1 MMIKADIQTLDN
13 VKLMV
18 NTFYGRV
25 QKDDLIGPIFN
36 AKLEDH
42 WPEHLEKMYTFW
54 QTILLDEYTYQ
65 GRPFPPH
72 AQLPIE
78 AEHFDR
84 WLQLFDK
91 TVNDLFAGPVAEEA
105 KSRGRKMAA
114 LFQVKLDHIRQSPFK
129 PLL

>member
-1 MMIKADIQTLDN
+1 MEKTDIQTLDD
-13 VKLMV
+13 VQLMV

-25 QKDDLIGPIFN
+25 QEDDLIGPIFN
-36 AKLEDH
+36 KKLEGR
-42 WPEHLEKMYTFW
+42 WSVHLQKMYTFW

-78 AEHFDR
+78 GEHFER
-84 WLQLFDK
+84 WLELFDQ
-91 TVNDLFAGPVAEEA
+91 TVADLFQGPNAEEA

>member
-1 MMIKADIQTLDN
+1 MVKADIKQLDDI
-13 VKLMV
+13 KSLV

-25 QKDDLIGPIFN
+25 QQDDLIGPIFN
-36 AKLEDH
+36 EKLEGH
-42 WPEHLEKMYTFW
+42 WPEHLAKMYTFW

-72 AQLPIE
+72 ATLPIE
-78 AEHFDR
+78 GEHFER

-91 TVNDLFAGPVAEEA
+91 TVNDLYDGPVAEEA

-114 LFQVKLDHIRQSPFK
+114 LFQVKLEHIRQSPFK

>member
-1 MMIKADIQTLDN
+1 
-13 VKLMV
+13 MV
-18 NTFYGRV
+18 DTFYGRV
-25 QKDDLIGPIFN
+25 QEDDSIGPIFN
-36 AKLEDH
+36 SKLAGR
-42 WPEHLEKMYTFW
+42 WPIHLEKMYTFW
-54 QTILLDEYTYQ
+54 QTILLDEYTYS

-78 AEHFDR
+78 AAHFER
-84 WLQLFDK
+84 WLQIFDQ
-91 TVNDLFAGPVAEEA
+91 TVNDLFEGPVAEEA

>member
-1 MMIKADIQTLDN
+1 MEKKGIQTLDD

-18 NTFYGRV
+18 DTFYGRV
-25 QKDDLIGPIFN
+25 QEDDSIGPIFDS
-36 AKLEDH
+36 KLAGR

-78 AEHFDR
+78 AAHFER
-84 WLQLFDK
+84 WLQLFDQ
-91 TVNDLFAGPVAEEA
+91 TVNDLFEGPVAEEA

>member
-1 MMIKADIQTLDN
+1 MVKEDIQTLTD

-18 NTFYGRV
+18 DTFYGRV
-25 QKDDLIGPIFN
+25 QEDDSIGPIFN
-36 AKLEDH
+36 SKLAGR
-42 WPEHLEKMYTFW
+42 WPIHLEKMYTFW
-54 QTILLDEYTYQ
+54 QTILLDEYTYS

-78 AEHFDR
+78 AAHFER
-84 WLQLFDK
+84 WLQIFDQ
-91 TVNDLFAGPVAEEA
+91 TVNDLFEGPVAEEA

-114 LFQVKLDHIRQSPFK
+114 LFQVKLEHIRQSPFK

>member
-1 MMIKADIQTLDN
+1 MAKVDIQKLDD
-13 VKLMV
+13 VKMLV

-25 QKDDLIGPIFN
+25 QKDELIGPIFN
-36 AKLEDH
+36 SKLEGH

-54 QTILLDEYTYQ
+54 QTILLEEYTYR

-72 AQLPIE
+72 AQLPID
-78 AEHFDR
+78 AEHFER
-84 WLQLFDK
+84 WLQIFDQ
-91 TVNDLFAGPVAEEA
+91 TVNDLFDGPVAEEA

>member
-1 MMIKADIQTLDN
+1 MIKADIQKLDD
-13 VKLMV
+13 VKLLV
-18 NTFYGRV
+18 NTFYGHV
-25 QKDDLIGPIFN
+25 QQDALIGPIFN
-36 AKLEDH
+36 SKLEGH

-54 QTILLDEYTYQ
+54 QTILLEEYTYR

-78 AEHFDR
+78 AEHFER
-84 WLQLFDK
+84 WLQIFDQ
-91 TVNDLFAGPVAEEA
+91 TVDDLFEGPVAEEA

>member
-1 MMIKADIQTLDN
+1 MAQTDIQTLDDI
-13 VKLMV
+13 KLLV
-18 NTFYGRV
+18 DTFYGRV
-25 QKDDLIGPIFN
+25 QVDELIGPIFN
-36 AKLEDH
+36 AKLEGR
-42 WPEHLEKMYTFW
+42 WPVHLEKMYTFW

-72 AQLPIE
+72 AQLPID
-78 AEHFDR
+78 ATHFER

-91 TVNDLFAGPVAEEA
+91 TVNDLFEGPVADEA
-105 KSRGRKMAA
+105 KSRGRKMAT

>member
-1 MMIKADIQTLDN
+1 MVKADIQTLTD

-18 NTFYGRV
+18 DTFYGRV
-25 QKDDLIGPIFN
+25 QEDDSIGPIFDS
-36 AKLEDH
+36 KLAGR

-78 AEHFDR
+78 AAHFER
-84 WLQLFDK
+84 WLQLFDQ
-91 TVNDLFAGPVAEEA
+91 TVNDLFEGPVAEEA

>member
-1 MMIKADIQTLDN
+1 MVKEDIQTLTD

-18 NTFYGRV
+18 DTFYGRV
-25 QKDDLIGPIFN
+25 QEDDSIGPIFN
-36 AKLEDH
+36 SKLAGR
-42 WPEHLEKMYTFW
+42 WPIHLEKMYTFW
-54 QTILLDEYTYQ
+54 QTILLDEYTYS

-78 AEHFDR
+78 AAHFER
-84 WLQLFDK
+84 WLQIFDQ
-91 TVNDLFAGPVAEEA
+91 TVNDLFEGPVAEEA

>member
-1 MMIKADIQTLDN
+1 MIKADIQTLDD

-25 QKDDLIGPIFN
+25 QEDHLIGPIFN
-36 AKLEDH
+36 TKLEGH
-42 WPEHLEKMYTFW
+42 WPEHLEKMYSFW

-91 TVNDLFAGPVAEEA
+91 TVDDLFAGPVAEEA

>member
-1 MMIKADIQTLDN
+1 MAKADIQTLDDI
-13 VKLMV
+13 KSMV
-18 NTFYGRV
+18 DTFYGRV
-25 QKDDLIGPIFN
+25 QEDDLIGPIFN
-36 AKLEDH
+36 TKLEGR
-42 WPEHLEKMYTFW
+42 WRVHLEKMYTFW

-78 AEHFDR
+78 AKHFER

-91 TVNDLFAGPVAEEA
+91 TVNDLFEGPVADEA
-105 KSRGRKMAA
+105 KNRGRKMAS